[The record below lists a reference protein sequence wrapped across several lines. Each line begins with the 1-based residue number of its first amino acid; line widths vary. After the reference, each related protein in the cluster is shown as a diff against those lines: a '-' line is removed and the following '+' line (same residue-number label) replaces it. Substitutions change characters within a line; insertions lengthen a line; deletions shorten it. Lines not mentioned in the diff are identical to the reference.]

1 MGFLD
6 NFKAAMKAGSEA
18 ANADIERQR
27 VFNKWY
33 NTRVLLV
40 PNRRN

>member
-18 ANADIERQR
+18 ANANIERQR
-27 VFNKWY
+27 VFK
-33 NTRVLLV
+33 
-40 PNRRN
+40 